1 MASGLE
7 NITKLAKE
15 IPNILPVYSNT
26 SLATSSPAVAASN
39 TALESILSI
48 GMFLSV
54 LGLSVVFKISTAE
67 VATPVADA

>member
-15 IPNILPVYSNT
+15 MPKILPVYSNT

-39 TALESILSI
+39 TALESMFSI
-48 GMFLSV
+48 GIFLSV
-54 LGLSVVFKISTAE
+54 LGLSVLFKISTADF
-67 VATPVADA
+67 ATPVAEA

>member
-26 SLATSSPAVAASN
+26 SFATSSPAVAASN

-48 GMFLSV
+48 GIFLSV

>member
-48 GMFLSV
+48 GIFLSV